1 MLFSTLPLSEETL
14 KNLDALGYHEMTA
27 IQEKSL
33 PAILNKRDVLA
44 KAKTGSGK
52 TAAFGLG
59 LLAKIDPFELDPQAM
74 VLCPT
79 RELADQVSKEI
90 RRLARLTPNIKV
102 LTLCGGKPFGM
113 QAESLRVGGAH
124 IVVGTPG
131 RIMDHI
137 ERRTLPLGVV
147 NTLVLDEADRMLDMG
162 FYDIIMDII
171 RTLPTPRQT
180 LLFSATYPDEIAAI
194 SESIQ
199 TDPVNISVESIEDEP
214 LITQMAYQIEQ
225 EDKNHALMA
234 LLAQHSDKSAIVFC
248 RTKAGCDD
256 VAIMLCQKGFH
267 ALAIHGDF
275 EQRDREQML
284 LQFANSSCSI
294 LVATDVAARGL
305 DIKDLPLVINYDL
318 PSDADSYVHRIGR
331 TGRAGKAGLAI
342 SLFNSKERF
351 RLEGIEEYI
360 GAKITIVTEVPNYKN
375 KGAIALPPMRTLC
388 INAGKKNKMRP
399 GDILGALTG
408 EGGLT
413 GKDVGKIDIFDF
425 HAYVAIARD
434 HSSQIIDK
442 LQGKIKGRTFRMRF
456 LDNLSY

>member
-1 MLFSTLPLSEETL
+1 MLFSTLPLGEDTL
-14 KNLDALGYHEMTA
+14 KNLDALGYHEMTP

-44 KAKTGSGK
+44 KAQTGSGK

-59 LLAKIDPFELDPQAM
+59 LLAKIDPYELDPQAM

-137 ERRTLPLGVV
+137 ERRTLPLDVI

-162 FYDIIMDII
+162 FYEIIMDII
-171 RTLPTPRQT
+171 RTLPEPRQT

-194 SESIQ
+194 SQSIQ
-199 TDPVNISVESIEDEP
+199 TDPIDISVDSIEDAP
-214 LITQMAYQIEQ
+214 LITQMAYQVDQ

-234 LLAQHSDKSAIVFC
+234 ILAQHTEKSAIVFC
-248 RTKAGCDD
+248 RTKVSCDD

-284 LQFANSSCSI
+284 LQFANLSCSI

-305 DIKDLPLVINYDL
+305 DIKDLPMVINYDL

-351 RLEGIEEYI
+351 RLEGIEEFT
-360 GAKITIVTEVPNYKN
+360 GTKITIETQVPSYKN

-413 GKDVGKIDIFDF
+413 GQDVGKIDIFDF
-425 HAYVAIARD
+425 HAYVAIARN
-434 HSSQIIDK
+434 HSSHIIEK

-456 LDNLSY
+456 LDNLTY